1 MAKQEKIMV
10 IRPWKV
16 EGVIVRGSGRGTLY
30 VKMDRTSYG
39 LLDIADGERPESQQE
54 LHGEEIVIRLRKGAA
69 K

>member
-1 MAKQEKIMV
+1 MAKSERIMV

-30 VKMDRTSYG
+30 VKLDRTAYG
-39 LLDIADGERPESQQE
+39 LLDVEDGERPESQQE
-54 LHGEEIVIRLRKGAA
+54 LHGEEIVIRLRKGEA